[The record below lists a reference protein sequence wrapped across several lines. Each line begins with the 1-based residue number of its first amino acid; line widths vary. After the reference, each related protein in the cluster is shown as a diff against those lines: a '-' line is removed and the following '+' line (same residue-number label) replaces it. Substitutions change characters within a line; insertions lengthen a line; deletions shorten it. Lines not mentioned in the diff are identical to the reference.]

1 MLRFD
6 PKIVEKTAFPSGG
19 EENLIGW
26 LALGWL
32 AGQDRAARPGR
43 SERTCIGQSSTDFPA
58 RRPIAREYRLTRSPP
73 DADPWL
79 ASRATSLTAR

>member
-1 MLRFD
+1 VNGPGQENDTRTMLRFD

-32 AGQDRAARPGR
+32 AG
-43 SERTCIGQSSTDFPA
+43 
-58 RRPIAREYRLTRSPP
+58 
-73 DADPWL
+73 
-79 ASRATSLTAR
+79 